1 MTEKNLKKIKVVI
14 PVYLPVIRE
23 LEAFQNV
30 IDNPKQKMLVKDLRT
45 WAGHMNFIIT
55 QLLKDVGYFIVG
67 NERITQMQENILK
80 AEEQQKLRDEQN
92 SYYFS

>member
-23 LEAFQNV
+23 LEAFQAV

-55 QLLKDVGYFIVG
+55 QLLNDVGYFIVG

-80 AEEQQKLRDEQN
+80 AEEEQKLRDEQN
-92 SYYFS
+92 SFYFS